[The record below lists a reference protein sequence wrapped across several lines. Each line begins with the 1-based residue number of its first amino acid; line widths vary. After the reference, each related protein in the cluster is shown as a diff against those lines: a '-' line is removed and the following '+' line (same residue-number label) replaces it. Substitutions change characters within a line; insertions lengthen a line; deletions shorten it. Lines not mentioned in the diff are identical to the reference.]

1 MTVSRELRDFLFSR
15 RARLR
20 PEDVGLM
27 PVPGTRRVAGL
38 RREELA
44 QLAGLSTDYYTRVEQ
59 GRVQR
64 VSDSIVDALGRALR
78 LDEHEFAHFRNLAQ
92 PASTAKRPAP
102 PQRIRPGLRI
112 TLDALSH
119 VPAYVL
125 GPYLDVLAW
134 NDLASALVADFDSL
148 SANERNMARLVFLD
162 PDARD
167 LYPDWEHTARTAVGN
182 LRLAAGQYP
191 NDPKLIALVGELS
204 VQSSEFRTWWAG
216 HDVRE
221 RTFGTK
227 SFQHP
232 QIGYVELYFNSFRST
247 DAPDQILVTYAA
259 EPGSPAETSL
269 RLLASWASEAAV
281 SSERHAEVDQVV
293 GEQP

>member
-1 MTVSRELRDFLFSR
+1 
-15 RARLR
+15 
-20 PEDVGLM
+20 M
-27 PVPGTRRVAGL
+27 PVPGTRRVSGL

-64 VSDSIVDALGRALR
+64 VSDSIVEALGRALR

-92 PASTAKRPAP
+92 PAPGAKRPAP
-102 PQRIRPGLRI
+102 RQQIRPGLRI
-112 TLDALSH
+112 MLESFAQSQ

-134 NDLASALVADFDSL
+134 NDLAAALVADFDRL
-148 SANERNMARLVFLD
+148 SPTERNMARLVFLD
-162 PDARD
+162 PAARD

-182 LRLAAGQYP
+182 LRLAAGQFP
-191 NDPKLIALVGELS
+191 HDPRLIALVGELS
-204 VQSSEFRTWWAG
+204 VHSPEFRGWWAG

-221 RTFGTK
+221 RTSGTK

-232 QIGYVELYFNSFRST
+232 QIGRIDLHFSSFRCT
-247 DAPDQILVTYAA
+247 DAPEQVLVTYAA
-259 EPGSPAETSL
+259 EASSPAETSL
-269 RLLASWASEAAV
+269 RLLASWVREAV
-281 SSERHAEVDQVV
+281 PSQERGVGQRERAEEISGTGGDQR
-293 GEQP
+293 